1 MIDTSEKI
9 NSMFLHTRKD
19 YWKGSW
25 YPYWTLLVVT
35 IFGGLF
41 GLDHLWLRSP
51 LSASLKLIVNVC
63 TFGLWYIYDI
73 VQIFKDKELVMKHGL
88 SAPIIGPLGIGA
100 GMFRDGESN
109 PNAPTAKAPWRFLL
123 FMVLLWLPF
132 GGDFLIAGDT
142 NGALLR
148 FITSFVIFFWGYGFV
163 WGLVNTARAYL
174 MPEALFNNGTY
185 RMFPLSWFMDANG
198 PSVLGPVDVPNTT
211 DKCDTGGLSGIFR
224 GIFTSM
230 MSMFTILM
238 TILPES
244 IRIAVNTLFPTVVPA
259 VESIAMATQAAAST
273 AATAAQTTSEIIR
286 VAKDDILPVIEK
298 SVPVIESGLEA
309 ATAATGALGD
319 ISTIKQGVIEKLEST
334 MKGGGR
340 GSSSS
345 SFGLLDS
352 GIVSDNAVFFI
363 LLLLIGGGSVLA
375 FSNAMQ
381 TYMQSRKESDKHGN
395 NGTKKDTKD
404 GKVNDD
410 TPPRA

>member
-1 MIDTSEKI
+1 MIDTNEKI
-9 NSMFLHTRKD
+9 KSMFLHTRKD

-25 YPYWTLLVVT
+25 YPYWSLLVVT
-35 IFGGLF
+35 IFGGFF

-51 LSASLKLIVNVC
+51 LSASLKFIINIC

-73 VQIFKDKELVMKHGL
+73 VQIFKDKDLVMKHGL

-100 GMFRDGESN
+100 GMFRDGETD
-109 PNAPTAKAPWRFLL
+109 PNAPSAKAPWRFLL
-123 FMVLLWLPF
+123 FMLLLWLPF

-148 FITSFVIFFWGYGFV
+148 FISSFVIFFWGYGFV

-185 RMFPLSWFMDANG
+185 RMFPISWFMDANG

-224 GIFTSM
+224 AIL
-230 MSMFTILM
+230 TIVM

-244 IRIAVNTLFPTVVPA
+244 IQIAVNTLFPTLVPA
-259 VESIAMATQAAAST
+259 VESVAMATQAAAGT
-273 AATAAQTTSEIIR
+273 AKLAANSVSEVIQL
-286 VAKDDILPVIEK
+286 AKDDILPVIEK
-298 SVPVIESGLEA
+298 SVPVIETGLEA
-309 ATAATGALGD
+309 AAQATGALAH
-319 ISTIKQGVIEKLEST
+319 ISTIKQGVIGKLQSN
-334 MKGGGR
+334 MKGGGSGS
-340 GSSSS
+340 GSSNFS
-345 SFGLLDS
+345 LLDS

-375 FSNAMQ
+375 FSNAIQ
-381 TYMQSRKESDKHGN
+381 TYIQTRNETSKDGN
-395 NGTKKDTKD
+395 NGNNGNNKDTKN
-404 GKVNDD
+404 GKANND